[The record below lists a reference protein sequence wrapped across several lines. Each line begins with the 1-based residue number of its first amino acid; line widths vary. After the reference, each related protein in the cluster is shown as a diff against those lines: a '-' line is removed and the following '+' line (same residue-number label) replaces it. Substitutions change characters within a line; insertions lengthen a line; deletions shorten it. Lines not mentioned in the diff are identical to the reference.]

1 MRQVDIA
8 IVGAG
13 VAGLGLGS
21 RLKAAGLESFAI
33 LERDEGPGGTWRANT
48 YPGVACDVPSHL
60 YSFSFAPNPGWT
72 RRYPGQE
79 EILRYL
85 GRVADEHGLRPHIQ
99 AGTEV
104 LGARFD
110 GEARRWRI
118 ETSRGELEARVLVTA
133 CGQLSVPQIP
143 AFEGLGEFRGELWH
157 SARWNHE
164 ADLRGKRV
172 AVIGSGATAIQA
184 VPELAKVARRVYV
197 MQRTPPWIIPRK
209 DRAYTRLERW
219 AFAHLEPVRRL
230 HRAWIY
236 WRLESLAAVL
246 RRGSAAGRMFAAMA
260 RRHLERQVPNTA
272 LRQRLTP
279 TYPIGCKRILIS
291 DDYYPA
297 LQRDNV
303 ELVTERIERFLPGGL
318 RTADG
323 IEREVDA
330 VIFCTGFDSQ
340 ALVAP
345 MRVEGPDGTTL
356 DQVWAQGPRAHLG
369 ITVAGLPNLFLLYGP
384 NTNLGHNSIIFMIE
398 CQIAY
403 IVRALEDMRRRGLE
417 AVAVRPEAMEAS
429 DAELQERLAGSV
441 WGAGCD
447 SWYKTADGRI
457 TNNWA
462 GPAIRYWWTTRRAD
476 PEDLAPAA

>member
-246 RRGSAAGRMFAAMA
+246 
-260 RRHLERQVPNTA
+260 
-272 LRQRLTP
+272 
-279 TYPIGCKRILIS
+279 
-291 DDYYPA
+291 
-297 LQRDNV
+297 
-303 ELVTERIERFLPGGL
+303 GG
-318 RTADG
+318 
-323 IEREVDA
+323 
-330 VIFCTGFDSQ
+330 
-340 ALVAP
+340 
-345 MRVEGPDGTTL
+345 
-356 DQVWAQGPRAHLG
+356 
-369 ITVAGLPNLFLLYGP
+369 
-384 NTNLGHNSIIFMIE
+384 
-398 CQIAY
+398 
-403 IVRALEDMRRRGLE
+403 
-417 AVAVRPEAMEAS
+417 
-429 DAELQERLAGSV
+429 
-441 WGAGCD
+441 
-447 SWYKTADGRI
+447 
-457 TNNWA
+457 
-462 GPAIRYWWTTRRAD
+462 
-476 PEDLAPAA
+476 